1 MLSRITRLYWS
12 NPVRERKNS
21 DVEIS
26 NKNNLSKFD
35 FLGVKTFT
43 ILKEYIHTIPSHSL
57 II

>member
-12 NPVRERKNS
+12 NPVRENS

-26 NKNNLSKFD
+26 NKTNLSKFD